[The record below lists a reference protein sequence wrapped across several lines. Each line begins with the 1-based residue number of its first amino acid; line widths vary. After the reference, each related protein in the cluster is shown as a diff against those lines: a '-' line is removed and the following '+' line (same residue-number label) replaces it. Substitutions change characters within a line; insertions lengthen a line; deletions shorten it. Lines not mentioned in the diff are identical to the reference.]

1 MKLAVL
7 VTYVL
12 LAQAMQD
19 PLGPILKPVLKP
31 TLDETARRQARA
43 ARYTDADFPMKPETF
58 ARFRDDVSTTLAH
71 ALGLEDWVVRAPRDG
86 ASPIADLFVD
96 RTLATIE
103 RHGIQMEVHTIEI
116 RGTGLRV
123 PLVVCL
129 PEGNARR
136 PGIVV
141 LSGHSKHGLRDLVLD
156 LESYQRGLAVR
167 LAQAGFVA
175 AAVEKI
181 DTGYLARSFG
191 DGSDEERLAAT
202 LLGLGSTIR
211 AEQLRAAL
219 AATEILALHPRVD
232 RSQLGSAGVSLG
244 GWLALQTALLDDR
257 IGAVADFG
265 RKTLGSLGEEGKATI
280 DPCLVLPGL
289 LTLGERN
296 LFALAYAPR
305 ALLAGHGRKDA
316 DSMRQGPA
324 HFESLLRAQYEALG
338 RKSRFEYLVHDGG
351 DTMPERAVV
360 DYFRRTLGPR

>member
-1 MKLAVL
+1 MKLTVF
-7 VTYVL
+7 VTFVL
-12 LAQAMQD
+12 LAGGIAAGPDAVPD
-19 PLGPILKPVLKP
+19 PLEPILKPVLKP
-31 TLDETARRQARA
+31 TLDETARHQART
-43 ARYTDADFPMKPETF
+43 ARYSDADFPMTPETF
-58 ARFRDDVSTTLAH
+58 ARFRDDVSSTLAR
-71 ALGLEDWVVRAPRDG
+71 ALGLEEWVGRAP
-86 ASPIADLFVD
+86 DLFAD
-96 RTLATIE
+96 RMLATIE
-103 RHGIQMEVHTIEI
+103 RHGVRMEVHTIEI
-116 RGTGLRV
+116 RATGLRV
-123 PLVVCL
+123 PLVICL
-129 PEGNARR
+129 PKGSARR
-136 PGIVV
+136 PGVVV

-156 LESYQRGLAVR
+156 LESYQRGLAAR

-175 AAVEKI
+175 AALEKI

-202 LLGLGSTIR
+202 LLGMGSTIR

-232 RSQLGSAGVSLG
+232 RSRLGSAGVSLG

-265 RKTLGSLGEEGKATI
+265 RKTLGSLGDEGKATI

-305 ALLAGHGRKDA
+305 ALLAGHGRKDT
-316 DSMRQGPA
+316 DSMRQGPL
-324 HFESLLRAQYEALG
+324 HFERLLRAQYEALG
-338 RKSRFEYLVHDGG
+338 RKSSFEYLVHDGG
-351 DTMPERAVV
+351 DTMPEREVV